1 MNGRT
6 TRVQCRR
13 GSLSRAVRPVW
24 PVDET
29 ENANEDGRG
38 LCASQNDARSSD
50 FRRRGMNS
58 GGRRE
63 STVLRGVLWAA
74 AARLG

>member
-1 MNGRT
+1 MAA
-6 TRVQCRR
+6 RR
-13 GSLSRAVRPVW
+13 EFNVVAVVYRGLSAHVW
-24 PVDET
+24 PVDE
-29 ENANEDGRG
+29 NEYEYEEGRG